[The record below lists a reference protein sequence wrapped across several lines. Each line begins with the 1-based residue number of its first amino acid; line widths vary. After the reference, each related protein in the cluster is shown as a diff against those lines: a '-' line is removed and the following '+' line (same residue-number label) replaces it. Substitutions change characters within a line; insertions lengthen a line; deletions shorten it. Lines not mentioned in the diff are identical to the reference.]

1 MHRYVGE
8 NSLYQS
14 CVKQIQGVQGMK
26 GSPSY
31 QACLPVHH
39 QQLHFTS
46 LTETK
51 KGKKP
56 PLTTTYFIIDDS
68 SHDLYSTQR
77 RDVNT
82 SVQT

>member
-1 MHRYVGE
+1 MRRYVDE

-14 CVKQIQGVQGMK
+14 CVKQTQGVQGVK
-26 GSPSY
+26 GSPSHHLW
-31 QACLPVHH
+31 LPMYH
-39 QQLHFTS
+39 QQLYFTS
-46 LTETK
+46 LTKTK

-68 SHDLYSTQR
+68 SHDLYSMQR
-77 RDVNT
+77 RDLNA